1 MKLRYLIILIFV
13 SLILI
18 SLGIFWYFKASD
30 NDNGMVNDT
39 EESKNTIETDT
50 DVLEKVNKLEQFFID
65 KLPVTSIN
73 EISNQTKL
81 NFALFILTSEGNP
94 LKVSY
99 FDSVFEDYFGDD
111 FQYFN
116 EDILDLSTN
125 QIIATYD
132 DENKKY
138 TFVDDYV
145 YNFSLPCQLLSKGSY
160 EKIDNTFD
168 IHRQY
173 LFVDISQSPYLLYSN
188 YQDYLNNI
196 NSIGNY
202 DVATT
207 DNIIRSSIVDN
218 YKEILPTVSY
228 SFKKNQD
235 NYVLQSISIT

>member
-1 MKLRYLIILIFV
+1 MKLKILIVISIILVFSSIF
-13 SLILI
+13 L
-18 SLGIFWYFKASD
+18 YFKENNS
-30 NDNGMVNDT
+30 NDNIVNDIKKS
-39 EESKNTIETDT
+39 ENTIETDT

-65 KLPVTSIN
+65 KMPVPNIN
-73 EISNQTKL
+73 EVSNQTKL
-81 NFALFILTSEGNP
+81 NFGLFILNGKGNS
-94 LKVSY
+94 LKVSD

-111 FQYFN
+111 FQYLN

-138 TFVDDYV
+138 TFADDYV
-145 YNFSLPCQLLSKGSY
+145 YDFSLPCQLLSKGSY
-160 EKIDNTFD
+160 EKTDDTFTL
-168 IHRQY
+168 HRQY
-173 LFVDISQSPYLLYSN
+173 LFVDISQSPYLLYSS

-207 DNIIRSSIVDN
+207 NNIIRSSVVDN

-228 SFKKNQD
+228 SFKKD
-235 NYVLQSISIT
+235 NDDYILQSISIT

>member
-1 MKLRYLIILIFV
+1 MKLTYLIILIFV

-18 SLGIFWYFKASD
+18 IFGILSVD
-30 NDNGMVNDT
+30 NSKNVTDEDEKTPVS
-39 EESKNTIETDT
+39 EESEDPDIDAI
-50 DVLEKVNKLEQFFID
+50 EKVNNLEQFFID
-65 KLPVTSIN
+65 KLPVTNIN

-81 NFALFILTSEGNP
+81 NFGLYILNSESNL

-132 DENKKY
+132 DENKEY
-138 TFVDDYV
+138 TLTDDYA
-145 YNFSLPCQLLSKGSY
+145 YDFSLPYQLLSKGSF
-160 EKIDNTFD
+160 EKTDDTFNL
-168 IHRQY
+168 HRQY
-173 LFVDISQSPYLLYSN
+173 LFVDISQSPYLLYSS
-188 YQDYLNNI
+188 YQNYLNNI

-207 DNIIRSSIVDN
+207 NNMISSSIVDN

-228 SFKKNQD
+228 SFKKNKN
-235 NYVLQSISIT
+235 NYILQSISIT